1 MSTTIQV
8 KRGIPRWAAVKLALL
23 SLVIAGT
30 GNLSGCGQVTYD
42 WPDRPAPEPPPPPVD
57 PPVAGPPETAI
68 DKIDLLLAID
78 NSGSMADKQALLA
91 LAVPDLVASLVN
103 PRCIHSTG
111 EAPPVAVRSPNDA
124 CPADF
129 RREFEPIKDIHVGII
144 SSSLGGHGASS
155 CPASASASNMDMAHL
170 LARTDERSGA
180 NDIPTYLDKGFLAW
194 DPDQKLA
201 GEPGVPDAEDGEA
214 DLDTDSDADANDTS
228 LIGQLTHMVKGT
240 GQAGC
245 GFEAQLESV
254 YRFLVDPEPYASI
267 ELQDDIA
274 VPTGLDEDILRQ
286 RREFLRPSSL
296 LAILLLSDENDCS
309 IREEGRNYL
318 VAETRSSFRLWRP
331 RSECAIDPGDR
342 CCRSCSQ
349 NQDGCPVDPTCIG
362 PDGELAK
369 LSPEDDPVNARC
381 WDQKRRFGFDFLYPI
396 ARYRRAFTEA
406 QIENRQG
413 ELVPNPIF
421 SDLNPGD
428 RDTDIRDPGRVFFA
442 GIVGVPWQDIARQNA
457 DGQPDLL
464 RGLDERGEPV
474 GGFKSASELA
484 APLLDGALDGAISS
498 TWELILGDPAR
509 SQPPRDPFMIES
521 MAPRAGSNPIT
532 GDAIV
537 PPHEAGWNNLNGREY
552 TVPRGSTREG
562 DLQFACIFPLFEPKD
577 CGGTT
582 EGCDC
587 REAAD
592 VTNDSPLCQPAAG
605 NDLADP
611 QPRTATQV
619 NAKAYP
625 GLRELELIRELGPQG
640 IVASVCPRQLA
651 DDDAADFGYRPAIGA
666 IVDRLKP
673 ALGAEPAP

>member
-1 MSTTIQV
+1 MSTTKV
-8 KRGIPRWAAVKLALL
+8 KRGSPRWAAAKLALL

-42 WPDRPAPEPPPPPVD
+42 WPDRPAPPPPPPLPSGD
-57 PPVAGPPETAI
+57 LPDASPPRTTI

-78 NSGSMADKQALLA
+78 NSGSMADKQELLA
-91 LAVPDLVASLVN
+91 LAVPDLVESLVN
-103 PRCIHSTG
+103 PRCIYRTG

-124 CPADF
+124 CPPDF
-129 RREFEPIKDIHVGII
+129 RREFEPIRDIHVGII

-155 CPASASASNMDMAHL
+155 CPASASASNADMARL
-170 LARTDERSGA
+170 LARADERSGV

-194 DPDQKLA
+194 DPEQKLA
-201 GEPGVPDAEDGEA
+201 GRPGVPDAEDGEA

-228 LIGQLTHMVKGT
+228 LIGQLTQMVKGT

-267 ELQDDIA
+267 ELQGDIA
-274 VPTGLDEDILRQ
+274 VPTGVDEDILRQ

-318 VAETRSSFRLWRP
+318 VAETKNSFRLWRP
-331 RSECAIDPGDR
+331 RSECATDPSDR
-342 CCRSCSQ
+342 CCRSCNQ
-349 NQDGCPVDPTCIG
+349 NQDECPVDPTCIG
-362 PDGELAK
+362 PDGETAR

-381 WDQKRRFGFDFLYPI
+381 WEQKRRFGFDFLYPI
-396 ARYRRAFTEA
+396 ERYRRAFTEA

-421 SDLNPGD
+421 SDLNAGD
-428 RDTDIRDPGRVFFA
+428 GDTDIRDPGRVFFA

-457 DGQPDLL
+457 EGQPDLL
-464 RGLDERGEPV
+464 RGLDARGEPV
-474 GGFKSASELA
+474 GGFKNADELS
-484 APLLDGALDGAISS
+484 APLLDGAISS

-509 SQPPRDPFMIES
+509 RQPPRDPFMIES

-537 PPHEAGWNNLNGREY
+537 PPQEAGWNDLNGREY
-552 TVPRGSTREG
+552 TVSQGSTREG
-562 DLQFACIFPLFEPKD
+562 DLQFACIFDLFRSKD
-577 CGGTT
+577 CDGTT
-582 EGCDC
+582 ESCDC
-587 REAAD
+587 RAAAGLA
-592 VTNDSPLCQPAAG
+592 TDSPLCQPAAG

-611 QPRTATQV
+611 QPRTATQIK
-619 NAKAYP
+619 AKAYP
-625 GLRELELIRELGPQG
+625 GLRELQLIRELGPQG
-640 IVASVCPRQLA
+640 IVGSVCPRQL
-651 DDDAADFGYRPAIGA
+651 DDDSAADFGYRPALGA